1 MLGGFFIAEFPT
13 ILPEYTKI
21 ATQSRTF
28 DKKSYFFIE
37 NIHFSLET
45 L

>member
-21 ATQSRTF
+21 ATQSLTF
-28 DKKSYFFIE
+28 DQGKIAS
-37 NIHFSLET
+37 FSNL
-45 L
+45 